1 MSANEFSAEE
11 FAEARR
17 ILRDAAE
24 LIDQR
29 GWARFFFET
38 SEGEHCLLGAV
49 RHATDGSIYE
59 TRKSAL
65 ATRLLAE
72 ELRARGFQGD
82 PEQDYEW
89 MADAQYRREAE
100 DFDLATDWND
110 ADDRTREEVVRL
122 LREVG
127 QG

>member
-1 MSANEFSAEE
+1 MSEYTAEE

-17 ILRDAAE
+17 ILREASD

-65 ATRLLAE
+65 ATRLLAD
-72 ELRARGFQGD
+72 ELRARGVQGD
-82 PEQDYEW
+82 PEQDYDW
-89 MADAQYRREAE
+89 ISDDQYRREAE
-100 DFDLATDWND
+100 DFDLTTGWND
-110 ADDRTREEVVRL
+110 AADRTREEVVRL